1 MKIKLSKSQ
10 WEKIGKKAGW
20 IKNAQMTQVNIQ
32 QEIHSLKKEL
42 LPNLQIALN
51 KNNIE
56 DALLYAKDIVD
67 YLEAINRI
75 QVSLKQ
81 E

>member
-10 WEKIGKKAGW
+10 WEIIGKKAGW
-20 IKNAQMTQVNIQ
+20 IKNAQMMPINVQ
-32 QEIHSLKKEL
+32 QEIHTLKREM
-42 LPNLQIALN
+42 LPNLQLALN
-51 KNNIE
+51 KNNLE

-67 YLEAINRI
+67 YLESINRI
-75 QVSLKQ
+75 HASLKQ